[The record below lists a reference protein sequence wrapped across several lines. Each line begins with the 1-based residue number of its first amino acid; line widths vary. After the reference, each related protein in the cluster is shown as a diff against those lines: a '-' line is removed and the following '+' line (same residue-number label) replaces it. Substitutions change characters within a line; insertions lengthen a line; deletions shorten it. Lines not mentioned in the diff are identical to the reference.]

1 MPTPPLSHDPSPVKR
16 DNPSLTRDNTVVT
29 AGEDHQDR
37 KYIALVDVNA
47 MYVSC
52 ERVFDPSLHNRPTVV
67 LSNNDGCVVAR
78 SAEAKALGIPMGYP
92 WFKLEATAKQYNLV
106 AKSSNYELYGDLSS
120 RVMAILSRFSAWIE
134 VYSID
139 EAFLGLRG
147 TLDELHAV
155 GHQIKAEVLR
165 LTGLPVCVGIAKTKT
180 LAKLANEA
188 AKKVEQLGGV
198 CVWDRVPETTRDH
211 VLRRLPVIEVWG
223 IGPRVTKRLN
233 SMGIFTVADFRDA
246 DPVHIREKF
255 SIVQMRTVL
264 ELRGTPCIPLEEER
278 EIKDQLI
285 YSRSFAQP
293 VTTRDDMEQVLS
305 IYAQMASTRLHRH
318 QREAKVLT
326 AWAMTSY
333 YNDDQSHQPAVTVAL
348 PGYSADPVVLTKAGK
363 SLLPKLRPGTRY
375 ARAGIVVTELR
386 PVGAQP
392 MFEPFVTPHEAKHI
406 GPLLEQIKHEHGPAA
421 IGLGRAGLREGPAW
435 QMRRNM
441 MSPRYTTHWDELL
454 LVRAA

>member
-16 DNPSLTRDNTVVT
+16 DNPSLTRGNTAVA
-29 AGEDHQDR
+29 AGEYHQDR

-52 ERVFDPSLHNRPTVV
+52 ERVFDPSLHNRPAVV

-92 WFKLEATAKQYNLV
+92 WFKLEATAKQHNLV
-106 AKSSNYELYGDLSS
+106 AKSSNYELYGEMAS
-120 RVMAILSRFSAWIE
+120 RIFSILSRFSAWLEI
-134 VYSID
+134 YSID

-147 TLDELHAV
+147 TLEELHAV
-155 GHQIKAEVLR
+155 GHQIKAEVLK
-165 LTGLPVCVGIAKTKT
+165 LTGLPVSVGIAKTKT
-180 LAKLANEA
+180 LAKIATVA
-188 AKKVEQLGGV
+188 AKKITQLGGV
-198 CVWDRVPETTRDH
+198 CVWDRVPEPTREQ

-233 SMGIFTVADFRDA
+233 AMGIFTVADFRDT
-246 DPVHIREKF
+246 DPVMIRNKF
-255 SIVQMRTVL
+255 SIVQMRTLL

-293 VTTRDDMEQVLS
+293 VTTRDGMEQVLS

-318 QREAKVLT
+318 DREAKVLT

-333 YNDDQSHQPAVTVAL
+333 FNDDQSHQPAATVAL
-348 PGYSADPVVLTKAGK
+348 PGYSADPVVLTKAAK
-363 SLLPKLRPGTRY
+363 SLLPKIRPGTRY
-375 ARAGIVVTELR
+375 ARAGIVVTDLR

-392 MFEPFVTPHEAKHI
+392 MFDEFVTPHEAKHI

-421 IGLGRAGLREGPAW
+421 IGLGRAGLRDGPAW

-454 LVRAA
+454 VVRAA